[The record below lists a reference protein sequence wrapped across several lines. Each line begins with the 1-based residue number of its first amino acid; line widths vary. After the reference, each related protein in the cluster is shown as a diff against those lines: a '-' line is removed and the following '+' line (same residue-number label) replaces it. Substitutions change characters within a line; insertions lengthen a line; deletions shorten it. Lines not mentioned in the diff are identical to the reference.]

1 MPRFV
6 LHLCFALM
14 LMQSFQLS
22 YTVVARCV
30 FVSLMWVVIC
40 CMLQYFCCDV
50 WRLRA
55 LFNSSGECCCVCH
68 SGQWSSWVQGMCSQ
82 QPVIGGVSL
91 PLLFSK
97 YLWCCL
103 YQTYWGAKK
112 WPLGAPSPAYTS
124 FTVLVICI
132 CRIQNS
138 GVRISGPYLIQSQVL
153 FELPLAGC
161 CFFWGLTKWRGNS
174 LELEPQWL
182 KELDLRIS
190 PDSGLG
196 FRLSI
201 SSLPYYLSRTF
212 RTLH

>member
-1 MPRFV
+1 
-6 LHLCFALM
+6 
-14 LMQSFQLS
+14 MQSFQLS

-153 FELPLAGC
+153 FELPPAGC
-161 CFFWGLTKWRGNS
+161 CFFWGLTQMKREFTRTRATVGKGAG
-174 LELEPQWL
+174 LE
-182 KELDLRIS
+182 D
-190 PDSGLG
+190 
-196 FRLSI
+196 
-201 SSLPYYLSRTF
+201 LSRLRPRIQAQYIFT
-212 RTLH
+212 TLLPVSYF